1 MSLSP
6 HTIYHHVPLF
16 KEDTYVSSSM
26 ECFNERAMRLSNM
39 RTSLTR
45 LSSPSSFRPTQEE
58 LQQETVRRNKLS
70 ETEKR
75 RAGGHVPLVQIVCM
89 EGITAYRRG
98 GWEKNKTSS
107 NENPVFEKSEYRNM
121 GIRARI
127 LTHGWTYC
135 RWGRARS
142 SSDSTQNPACRDNED
157 TGRKIHGDVWRD
169 GGFVNFSDVEG
180 VVDWLGYGEGEEEVD
195 EN

>member
-1 MSLSP
+1 
-6 HTIYHHVPLF
+6 
-16 KEDTYVSSSM
+16 
-26 ECFNERAMRLSNM
+26 
-39 RTSLTR
+39 
-45 LSSPSSFRPTQEE
+45 
-58 LQQETVRRNKLS
+58 
-70 ETEKR
+70 
-75 RAGGHVPLVQIVCM
+75 M

-98 GWEKNKTSS
+98 GWEKNKTGS

-127 LTHGWTYC
+127 LTHGWAYC

-180 VVDWLGYGEGEEEVD
+180 VVDWPGYGEGEEEVA

>member
-1 MSLSP
+1 
-6 HTIYHHVPLF
+6 
-16 KEDTYVSSSM
+16 M

-39 RTSLTR
+39 RTSLSC
-45 LSSPSSFRPTQEE
+45 LSSLSSSSSRSSFRPTQEE
-58 LQQETVRRNKLS
+58 LQQETARRNKLS

-75 RAGGHVPLVQIVCM
+75 RAGGDVPLVKIVCM

-135 RWGRARS
+135 R
-142 SSDSTQNPACRDNED
+142 
-157 TGRKIHGDVWRD
+157 
-169 GGFVNFSDVEG
+169 
-180 VVDWLGYGEGEEEVD
+180 
-195 EN
+195 

>member
-1 MSLSP
+1 
-6 HTIYHHVPLF
+6 
-16 KEDTYVSSSM
+16 
-26 ECFNERAMRLSNM
+26 
-39 RTSLTR
+39 
-45 LSSPSSFRPTQEE
+45 
-58 LQQETVRRNKLS
+58 
-70 ETEKR
+70 
-75 RAGGHVPLVQIVCM
+75 M

-98 GWEKNKTSS
+98 GWEKNKNGS
-107 NENPVFEKSEYRNM
+107 NERLGLGLPVFEKSEYRNM

-127 LTHGWTYC
+127 LTHGWAYC

-169 GGFVNFSDVEG
+169 GGFVDFSDVEG
-180 VVDWLGYGEGEEEVD
+180 VVDWLGYGKGEEEVD